1 MPQFPLSPK
10 KSNNCSIAIT
20 QHKLS
25 HHNGF
30 QKHQPLNFFEEL
42 FSGYYSYHIQYQI
55 FFIRNSAAEFSLRL
69 LNQNVLFRLNVV
81 KGLIKINKICPRLS
95 GLFWQQLS
103 FHVRKF
109 SFEKTFCFEYRMSPG
124 LIYAN
129 ISLVAS
135 PFLIFN
141 LSNVFSVAYVY
152 VKISNAS
159 LRKSPIYKKQG
170 LFTRKICI

>member
-10 KSNNCSIAIT
+10 KSNPCSIAIT

-109 SFEKTFCFEYRMSPG
+109 FFEKTFCFEYRMSPG

-129 ISLVAS
+129 ISLGCFTLPHFQPVQC
-135 PFLIFN
+135 L
-141 LSNVFSVAYVY
+141 FSCLCLCQNFKRITTQITY
-152 VKISNAS
+152 S
-159 LRKSPIYKKQG
+159 
-170 LFTRKICI
+170 